1 MYRYTLYTL
10 FNGQRMTGFG
20 RWMVA
25 DCIRS
30 NEQTRDCDISAYLR
44 HVDTY
49 CYVIVGTVTRALHI
63 KIQEGE
69 HYSLAFLNCD
79 QPLAVCVVGVI
90 LGVVLRYQGPCG
102 SAEVTTT
109 S

>member
-1 MYRYTLYTL
+1 MSV
-10 FNGQRMTGFG
+10 FV
-20 RWMVA
+20 RWSVA

-30 NEQTRDCDISAYLR
+30 NEQTRDCDLLA
-44 HVDTY
+44 HDTY

-69 HYSLAFLNCD
+69 HHSLAVLNCD